1 VAADDLLKTHPHLK
15 EFLPYLDLLN
25 KESDRGKVLVSTGF
39 LEQQLK
45 EVLLAFMLPNDQAAD
60 LVGGH
65 NAPLG
70 SLWPAPIG
78 WSGVDVRA

>member
-39 LEQQLK
+39 L
-45 EVLLAFMLPNDQAAD
+45 VAGPHW
-60 LVGGH
+60 V
-65 NAPLG
+65 
-70 SLWPAPIG
+70 
-78 WSGVDVRA
+78 VRGEC